1 MILAAIPLG
10 ALIGLSLGALG
21 GGGSILTVPA
31 LVYVLGQSTHSSTT
45 ASLVIVGLTSLVGMV
60 AHLRAGRVRF
70 TSGLVF
76 GLLGSGGS
84 YLGSRLSSSV
94 DPNVLLA
101 AFSVLI
107 LIAAASMVR
116 RLRKRPATAAV
127 VASPAVVAV
136 GVAAEVGSAGS
147 RPPGTATPCSGE
159 PGVLAPDMEIGG
171 PEIGGPE
178 PGGPETG
185 RRASG
190 SAAAPVSPLRVVV
203 AASVVGLLT
212 GFFGVGGGFVVVPAL
227 VLALG
232 FDMAVAVGTSLLVIA
247 INSASALAVRLSG
260 HIHMD
265 VALVVAFTAAAI
277 GGTLAGS
284 RVASRTHPEK
294 LVGAF
299 AVLLVAVSIY
309 TATRSLPH
317 LV

>member
-10 ALIGLSLGALG
+10 VLIGLSLGALG

-45 ASLVIVGLTSLVGMV
+45 ASLVIVGITALVGMV

-107 LIAAASMVR
+107 LIAAASMLRRVR
-116 RLRKRPATAAV
+116 HRPTPAAAV
-127 VASPAVVAV
+127 GASPAEVAV
-136 GVAAEVGSAGS
+136 GVGVGVEVRAAGSGPAGTGSAGTGS
-147 RPPGTATPCSGE
+147 AGTGPAGTAAGT
-159 PGVLAPDMEIGG
+159 GG
-171 PEIGGPE
+171 D
-178 PGGPETG
+178 G
-185 RRASG
+185 R
-190 SAAAPVSPLRVVV
+190 SARSTVTAVSPLRVVV

-265 VALVVAFTAAAI
+265 VALVAAFTAAAI
-277 GGTLAGS
+277 AGTLVGS

-299 AVLLVAVSIY
+299 AVLLVAVSVY
-309 TATRSLPH
+309 TAARSLPH
-317 LV
+317 LI